1 MRTVPSELLAG
12 CNAEDV
18 ARMREFSKGYR
29 KFVGTEQI
37 GDTRY
42 FRFESP
48 KDILEVAVRV
58 AG

>member
-29 KFVGTEQI
+29 EFVGTEQI

-48 KDILEVAVRV
+48 KEILEVSVRV
-58 AG
+58 IQ